1 MKAITISAVKH
12 RAKRLNQPDMIER
25 YKELAITWDDE
36 NDICEL
42 LEEDRRELNTMWKET
57 GRSTTSQPAV
67 KQNRKPCK
75 DCGGL

>member
-1 MKAITISAVKH
+1 MIIPINNIRI
-12 RAKRLNQPDMIER
+12 RAERLNQPEMMRR

-42 LEEDRRELNTMWKET
+42 LEEDWRELNTMWKET

-75 DCGGL
+75 NCGGL